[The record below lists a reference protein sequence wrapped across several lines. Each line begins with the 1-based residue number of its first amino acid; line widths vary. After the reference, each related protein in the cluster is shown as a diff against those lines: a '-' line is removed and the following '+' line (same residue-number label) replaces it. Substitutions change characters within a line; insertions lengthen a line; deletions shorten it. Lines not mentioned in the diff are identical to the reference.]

1 MLISVLIVALR
12 CDLARPWIFVEAQCP
27 HVVSKALPGVIF
39 LLVYKLQFAR
49 WQTVAGMDI
58 ITELALFS
66 TSIYV
71 VKNLQ
76 LSLQKKLFVVFA
88 FGLRLP

>member
-1 MLISVLIVALR
+1 MIVALR
-12 CDLARPWIFVEAQCP
+12 CDLTHPWIFVEAHQCS
-27 HVVSKALPGVIF
+27 HIVSEIRHNNYCALAN
-39 LLVYKLQFAR
+39 KLQFAR

-66 TSIYV
+66 TSIYL

-76 LSLQKKLFVVFA
+76 LSLKKKSLVVLA